1 MNKRTVGR
9 SVDETCN
16 RDDSVD
22 VPLAQTATHES
33 HDQTNTHRFARA
45 LDTFESIQP
54 DAHA

>member
-1 MNKRTVGR
+1 MNERTVGC